1 MKPTRLA
8 SATAVIGVLLSVFSI
23 PIPHALAARAA
34 VPVEGLA
41 PAAPVAL
48 DAAFQKLWDAR
59 SPAEATRAV
68 DAVLGTGVT
77 YDEALRRLKLG
88 RSYTAQ
94 KTGVVMLTNHTED
107 RVEHYYAVTVPA
119 AYDPA
124 RRYQVRFQ
132 LHGGVMARSTN
143 QPRNSGDIGALAG
156 AEQFYVIPY
165 GWTDA
170 PWWSEDQVLNMSAIV
185 DTLKRT
191 YNIDENRVVVS
202 GVSDGATGAYYLA
215 MRETTPFASF
225 LPLNG
230 FIMVLAN
237 IDTGTHDELYPN
249 NLRNKPFFVVNG
261 GRDRLYPISAV
272 EPYVLHMKKT
282 GVTIDYHPQPLG
294 EHNTAWW
301 PDVKDSFE
309 KFAADHPR
317 DPSPARL
324 TWETSNLKHNRA
336 HWLVIDKLGAQPN
349 DPKKMLDVNEF
360 SPIEVMA
367 VPLFD
372 RREKSG
378 RVDLVRTGNSVE
390 ATTRGVAEY
399 TLLISP
405 DAFDL
410 AQPIK
415 VTSNGR
421 VVFDAKVQP
430 SVTTLTKWAARDND
444 RTMLYAAEIAIK
456 LTR

>member
-1 MKPTRLA
+1 MKPIRSA
-8 SATAVIGVLLSVFSI
+8 SAVVG
-23 PIPHALAARAA
+23 LAAA
-34 VPVEGLA
+34 
-41 PAAPVAL
+41 VAL
-48 DAAFQKLWDAR
+48 WSLVAHGQSADKANAAFATFWDAR
-59 SPAEATRAV
+59 SPAEAGRAV
-68 DAVLGTGVT
+68 DAVLSTGVS
-77 YDEALRRLKLG
+77 YDEALRRLQNG
-88 RSYTAQ
+88 RGYAAQ
-94 KTGVVMLTNHTED
+94 KSGVVMLTNRTD
-107 RVEHYYAVTVPA
+107 DKVEHYYAVTVPQS
-119 AYDPA
+119 YDPS

-132 LHGGVMARSTN
+132 LHGGVMGRSTN

-170 PWWSEDQVLNMSAIV
+170 PWWSEDQVLNINAIV

-237 IDTGTHDELYPN
+237 VDTEIHDQLYSN

-261 GRDRLYPISAV
+261 GRDRLYPTAAV
-272 EPYVLHMKKT
+272 EPYVLHLKRA
-282 GVTIDYHPQPLG
+282 GVSVDYHPQPLG

-301 PDVKDSFE
+301 PDVKDAFE
-309 KFAADHPR
+309 RFAAEHPR

-336 HWLVIDKLGAQPN
+336 HWLVIDKLGAQKS
-349 DPKKMLDVNEF
+349 DPRHLPDVNEF
-360 SPIEVMA
+360 SPNEA
-367 VPLFD
+367 AASLLFD
-372 RREKSG
+372 RRDASG
-378 RVDLVRTGNSVE
+378 RIDLVRTGNAVE
-390 ATTRGVAEY
+390 ATTRGVAAF

-405 DAFDL
+405 DVFDL
-410 AQPIK
+410 HQAIK
-415 VTSNGR
+415 VTSNGK
-421 VVFDAKVQP
+421 VVFEGTVRP
-430 SVTTLTKWAARDND
+430 STATLMKWAARDND
-444 RTMLYAAEIAIK
+444 RTMLYAAEIPIRLSK
-456 LTR
+456 

>member
-1 MKPTRLA
+1 MKLTRLA
-8 SATAVIGVLLSVFSI
+8 FVAAVVALSGAVYSVVVAESSATA
-23 PIPHALAARAA
+23 A
-34 VPVEGLA
+34 VTAV
-41 PAAPVAL
+41 
-48 DAAFQKLWDAR
+48 DAAFVKFWDAR
-59 SPAEATRAV
+59 SPADASRLSSAV
-68 DAVLGTGVT
+68 VSTGVT
-77 YDEALRRLKLG
+77 YDEALRHLKQG
-88 RSYTAQ
+88 RTYGAQ
-94 KTGVVMLTNHTED
+94 KPGVVMLTNRTED
-107 RVEHYYAVTVPA
+107 KIEHYYAVTVPA

-132 LHGGVMARSTN
+132 LHGGVTGRSTN

-165 GWTDA
+165 GWAAA

-185 DTLKRT
+185 DSLKRT

-237 IDTGTHDELYPN
+237 IETGIGDQLYPN
-249 NLRNKPFFVVNG
+249 NLRNKPFYVVNG
-261 GRDRLYPISAV
+261 GRDRLYPIAAV
-272 EPYVLHMKKT
+272 EPYVLHLQRS
-282 GVTIDYHPQPLG
+282 GVSTDYHPQPLG

-301 PDVKDSFE
+301 PDLKDSFE
-309 KFAADHPR
+309 RFAADHPR
-317 DPSPARL
+317 EPSPARL
-324 TWETSNLKHNRA
+324 TWETEVLKHNRA

-349 DPKKMLDVNEF
+349 DARNLSDANDFRPGNAL
-360 SPIEVMA
+360 PI
-367 VPLFD
+367 PLFD
-372 RREKSG
+372 RHVPSG
-378 RVDLVRTGNSVE
+378 RVDLVRTGNAVE
-390 ATTRGVAEY
+390 ATTRGVAAF

-415 VTSNGR
+415 VTANGR
-421 VVFDAKVQP
+421 VVFDAKVQA
-430 SVTTLTKWAARDND
+430 SVATLMKWAARDND
-444 RTMLYAAEIAIK
+444 RTMLYAAEIPIQ